1 MKTRELELYLH
12 IPFCKKK
19 CSYCD
24 FCSFP
29 AGDDEISSY
38 IRKLRQELQMTQEEL
53 AQRCRVSRQTIISL
67 EKGKYDPSIH
77 LAHRIATIFQHHIED
92 VFLFTEGADES

>member
-1 MKTRELELYLH
+1 MRNR
-12 IPFCKKK
+12 
-19 CSYCD
+19 
-24 FCSFP
+24 
-29 AGDDEISSY
+29 

-67 EKGKYDPSIH
+67 DPSIH

>member
-1 MKTRELELYLH
+1 MRNR
-12 IPFCKKK
+12 
-19 CSYCD
+19 
-24 FCSFP
+24 
-29 AGDDEISSY
+29 

-53 AQRCRVSRQTIISL
+53 AQRCRVSRQ
-67 EKGKYDPSIH
+67 GKYDPSIH

>member
-1 MKTRELELYLH
+1 MRNR
-12 IPFCKKK
+12 
-19 CSYCD
+19 
-24 FCSFP
+24 
-29 AGDDEISSY
+29 

-77 LAHRIATIFQHHIED
+77 LAHRIATIFHHHIED